1 MSVALPKLK
10 GKKIVYFSRYIY
22 VLSKST
28 IFFTHYLTKVGIFEE
43 KLCNIKCVFCFFL
56 QYLSK
61 TFLILKRIQ
70 WDIIKNVLMSSFF
83 MQSIHYSRQILVKL
97 EFLDRVSKN
106 PEMSYFNNIR
116 PIEADLFH
124 TERRA
129 ERNDKVNNGF
139 SLV

>member
-1 MSVALPKLK
+1 
-10 GKKIVYFSRYIY
+10 
-22 VLSKST
+22 
-28 IFFTHYLTKVGIFEE
+28 
-43 KLCNIKCVFCFFL
+43 
-56 QYLSK
+56 
-61 TFLILKRIQ
+61 
-70 WDIIKNVLMSSFF
+70 MSSFF